1 MSAVETWKALQV
13 SRGERTTEGDSRWRI
28 VRIAENRRDFSDAG
42 LIGFISARA
51 STGNPNDSQTMFTGK
66 SSGKFRQKKN

>member
-1 MSAVETWKALQV
+1 
-13 SRGERTTEGDSRWRI
+13 